1 MSKNILKQSQEG
13 RTDAQGSGEES
24 SESDALRK
32 AMMKR
37 ELTGDGEEKRLNAQI
52 PAGLHERFKQAC
64 QTEGKSM
71 TTVLVGLLETWL
83 QLRE

>member
-1 MSKNILKQSQEG
+1 MESGGGNAIGVAVDVEPTPLSFTFEQNEG
-13 RTDAQGSGEES
+13 DHAP
-24 SESDALRK
+24 
-32 AMMKR
+32 
-37 ELTGDGEEKRLNAQI
+37 I

-64 QTEGKSM
+64 QAEGKSM